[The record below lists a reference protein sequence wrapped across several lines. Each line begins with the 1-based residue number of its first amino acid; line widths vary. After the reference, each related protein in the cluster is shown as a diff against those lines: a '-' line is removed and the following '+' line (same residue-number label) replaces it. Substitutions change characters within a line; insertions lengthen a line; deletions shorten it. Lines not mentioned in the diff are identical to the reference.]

1 MVVRPVEIITWPDR
15 PEPRDR
21 PHSPREETWCQINKS
36 IKLMRFKFQ
45 KPSTREVRGRS
56 SLDFVRQQRVHLAV
70 LFLNGIVGWEFN
82 EISHRS
88 HPKCCLESMQ
98 TWFETG
104 VLKLDDLVKNSYN
117 EHFVFIE
124 DFFFWFAC
132 FKTILFQ
139 NHCQLSKK
147 KSGNPISP
155 EAFSRSYSLT
165 HRPNGRE
172 AKICGPRYLI

>member
-21 PHSPREETWCQINKS
+21 PHSPREEMWCQINKS

-56 SLDFVRQQRVHLAV
+56 SLDFVRQQRVHLAM

-124 DFFFWFAC
+124 DFFSD
-132 FKTILFQ
+132 L
-139 NHCQLSKK
+139 HVSKQFYFRTTANSRK
-147 KSGNPISP
+147 KSQEI
-155 EAFSRSYSLT
+155 R
-165 HRPNGRE
+165 
-172 AKICGPRYLI
+172 